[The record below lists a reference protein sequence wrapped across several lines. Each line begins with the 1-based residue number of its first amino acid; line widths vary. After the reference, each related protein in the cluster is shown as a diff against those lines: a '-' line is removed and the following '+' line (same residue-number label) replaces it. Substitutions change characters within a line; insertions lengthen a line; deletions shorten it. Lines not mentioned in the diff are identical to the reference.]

1 MIQWVLDRKWL
12 PEIVFGLAS
21 SAFVVSD
28 IAIQGNQTLLS
39 AILLAL
45 SLVVFRRFTQL
56 QPLLILAGSI
66 TEVLLGLQPLVSGII
81 APLALFITAA
91 FGARRLGFYSL
102 VASWL
107 SGLFIAWDAALNS
120 SLVKDIYGIHVYDD
134 SGRWAAFIFAGVT
147 VLGVNGFAWLAG
159 AFWVERF
166 KQKTAARERDEVKA
180 ANLRTR
186 LDMAEQNQRFNIAR
200 DLNELILQRVSGILA
215 ITDGARYAAKL
226 DAELAPRTLDRL
238 ATLQREVHNEMRRLF
253 DMLNMSVQVAT
264 APPTIRDIDFLAT
277 QFRDL
282 GYPTV
287 VLHRGPRLEV
297 SPGAG
302 LNIYRIVF
310 EALDNIK
317 THTPVGT
324 SIDIDFNWS
333 SSGLQIL
340 VKDNGAETI
349 GKNELGLGET
359 GYEIQDDA
367 DALTQEVSGAGI
379 TGMRERAQI
388 FGGNVEAK
396 VVPGIGF
403 TVNVIFPNIDELTA
417 GQD

>member
-333 SSGLQIL
+333 PSGLQIL

-349 GKNELGLGET
+349 GKNELDLGET

>member
-1 MIQWVLDRKWL
+1 
-12 PEIVFGLAS
+12 
-21 SAFVVSD
+21 
-28 IAIQGNQTLLS
+28 
-39 AILLAL
+39 
-45 SLVVFRRFTQL
+45 
-56 QPLLILAGSI
+56 
-66 TEVLLGLQPLVSGII
+66 
-81 APLALFITAA
+81 
-91 FGARRLGFYSL
+91 
-102 VASWL
+102 
-107 SGLFIAWDAALNS
+107 
-120 SLVKDIYGIHVYDD
+120 
-134 SGRWAAFIFAGVT
+134 
-147 VLGVNGFAWLAG
+147 
-159 AFWVERF
+159 
-166 KQKTAARERDEVKA
+166 
-180 ANLRTR
+180 
-186 LDMAEQNQRFNIAR
+186 
-200 DLNELILQRVSGILA
+200 LILQRVSGILA

>member
-359 GYEIQDDA
+359 RYEIQDDA